1 MLLTKRLEKTV
12 PKIVLDTN
20 ILISSLISKK
30 SFPYLLYQG
39 WRRKEFTLITSEEQ
53 LQELKQVLQY
63 PKLRKFINQDEARI
77 LVSAL
82 QDFTVTVADLPEVNY
97 SKDSDDNLIIA
108 TAIAGKADLIVTG
121 DKGDLLI
128 LKTVENI
135 SIVTASDAVSIIGIE
150 KTDTNLS

>member
-121 DKGDLLI
+121 HKGDLLI

>member
-1 MLLTKRLEKTV
+1 MKQEFWLVPYIRFARSMIKSRLGEAKRNPTHIISNY
-12 PKIVLDTN
+12 PN
-20 ILISSLISKK
+20 LI
-30 SFPYLLYQG
+30 
-39 WRRKEFTLITSEEQ
+39 
-53 LQELKQVLQY
+53 
-63 PKLRKFINQDEARI
+63 
-77 LVSAL
+77 L

>member
-1 MLLTKRLEKTV
+1 M

>member
-39 WRRKEFTLITSEEQ
+39 WRRKKFTLITSEEQ

-150 KTDTNLS
+150 KTDINLS

>member
-53 LQELKQVLQY
+53 LQELKQVL
-63 PKLRKFINQDEARI
+63 
-77 LVSAL
+77 
-82 QDFTVTVADLPEVNY
+82 
-97 SKDSDDNLIIA
+97 
-108 TAIAGKADLIVTG
+108 
-121 DKGDLLI
+121 
-128 LKTVENI
+128 
-135 SIVTASDAVSIIGIE
+135 
-150 KTDTNLS
+150 